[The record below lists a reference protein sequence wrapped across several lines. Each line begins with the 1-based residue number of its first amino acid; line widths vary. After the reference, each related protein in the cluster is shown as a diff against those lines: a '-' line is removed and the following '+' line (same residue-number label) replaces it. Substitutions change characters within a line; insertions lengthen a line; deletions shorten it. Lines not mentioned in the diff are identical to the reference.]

1 MKIYRLNDGQPYV
14 GEPVDCRELMMSGN
28 YTSTEPTEDEMAA
41 YNEAKAATEDGDV
54 VVRSVKGTRTTTPA
68 ATKAKK

>member
-28 YTSTEPTEDEMAA
+28 YTSTEPTEDEMAE
-41 YNEAKAATEDGDV
+41 YNEAKAAEDEDI
-54 VVRSVKGTRTTTPA
+54 VVRGAKGTRTA
-68 ATKAKK
+68 ARSATKAKK

>member
-28 YTSTEPTEDEMAA
+28 YTSTEPTEDEMSAH
-41 YNEAKAATEDGDV
+41 NEAKAAEDEDI
-54 VVRSVKGTRTTTPA
+54 VVRSAKGTGTTA
-68 ATKAKK
+68 RSATKAKK